1 MYGSMAKKEITH
13 KLLKCSVLVLFILIF
28 CVNAKMDRGE
38 RKRIDN
44 SVEVLS
50 QLMATPDN
58 SVPNDIMDKAECI
71 AVIPSVK
78 KAAFIVGGNYG
89 KGLVSCRRSGS
100 GWTAPVFF
108 ALEGGSIGFQIGGES
123 IDLVLFIMNK
133 KGVNYLLEDKFTLGG
148 DASVAAGPVGRTAK
162 AETDA
167 QMNAEILAY
176 SRTQGLFAGISLNG
190 AVMKPD
196 KDANRNLYGR
206 DISAKEILVN
216 GNTRVPKE
224 TAAFVNALNK
234 QSGNRQ
240 TAKNR

>member
-1 MYGSMAKKEITH
+1 MYGSMEKKE
-13 KLLKCSVLVLFILIF
+13 KPLKHFRCSVLILFLLIF
-28 CVNAKMDRGE
+28 CVNAKLDKNE
-38 RKRIDN
+38 RKRINN

-78 KAAFIVGGNYG
+78 KAAFIIGGHYG

-108 ALEGGSIGFQIGGES
+108 VLEGGSLGFQIGGQS
-123 IDLVLFIMNK
+123 IDLVLFIMNS

-167 QMNAEILAY
+167 QMNAQILAY

-206 DISAKEILVN
+206 DISAKEILVD

-224 TAAFVNALNK
+224 TVVFVNALNK
-234 QSGNRQ
+234 QSGHR
-240 TAKNR
+240 